1 MLEILLLGMVT
12 IICFLIFKATQKTLK
27 IRINNWEMKRKGY
40 VFGNF
45 GNKTFIFKSALVL
58 ITIVVVIL
66 ILIL

>member
-12 IICFLIFKATQKTLK
+12 IVCCLIFKATQKTLK
-27 IRINNWEMKRKGY
+27 IRINDWEMKRKGY

-58 ITIVVVIL
+58 ITVVVVL

>member
-58 ITIVVVIL
+58 ITVVVIL

>member
-1 MLEILLLGMVT
+1 MLGILLLNIIT

-27 IRINNWEMKRKGY
+27 IRINDWEMKRKGY

-58 ITIVVVIL
+58 ITVVVVL